1 MEFQELL
8 QGVVGWEAL
17 YPIVGHP
24 VLSPALWT
32 LDLSLDVVHQALHA
46 RLEAVVVLTG
56 QHLGGPIPV
65 QADAAGEQLV
75 ELLHP
80 AGLAAELP
88 AALSV

>member
-1 MEFQELL
+1 M
-8 QGVVGWEAL
+8 QGNICRKPL
-17 YPIVGHP
+17 YPVVRDPMFGP
-24 VLSPALWT
+24 TLGT
-32 LDLSLDVVHQALHA
+32 LDLPLDVVHQALHA
-46 RLEAVVVLTG
+46 RLEAVVMLTG